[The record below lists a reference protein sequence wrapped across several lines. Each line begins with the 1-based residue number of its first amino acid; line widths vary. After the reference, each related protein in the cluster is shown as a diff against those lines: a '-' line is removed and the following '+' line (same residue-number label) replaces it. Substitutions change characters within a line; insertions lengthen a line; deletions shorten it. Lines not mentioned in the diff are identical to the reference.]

1 MARKGGLGK
10 GLDALI
16 PGEVTEQNP
25 SSSEVFIQTNM
36 IVPNPLQPRDH
47 MNSEDL
53 EDLANSIREHG
64 VLQPLVVSFDPLT
77 GMYTLIAGE
86 RRLRASKLAG
96 LDTVPVIVREVTNQE
111 RLELAL
117 IENVQR
123 ADLSALETAE
133 AYRQLAED
141 FHLSHDE
148 ISTRV
153 GKSRVSVTNTLRLL
167 KLPDPVLKALADN
180 DITEGHARAL
190 LGLNTAQAQ
199 NAALQTIINNGL
211 NVRQSEEL
219 VRKMLGHKP
228 ASTDP
233 KPVLPEIKEI
243 EDRLQTK
250 LGTRVSLHHGQKGGS
265 LTIHYYSDEELDSLV
280 SQLLGD

>member
-16 PGEVTEQNP
+16 PGEVTEQIP
-25 SSSEVFIQTNM
+25 SSSEVFVQTSM

-123 ADLSALETAE
+123 ADLSPLETAE

-199 NAALQTIINNGL
+199 NAALQTIMNNSL
-211 NVRQSEEL
+211 NVRQAEEL

-265 LTIHYYSDEELDSLV
+265 LTIHYYSDEELESLV

>member
-180 DITEGHARAL
+180 NITEGHARAL

-211 NVRQSEEL
+211 NVRQAEDL